1 MKEIKVAYQFV
12 DKVMR
17 KTKQIRVREDL
28 HAYLKDISNG
38 GMTISKLADKA
49 ILLLKKEKEKN
60 LIEYEQKMAILFP
73 NRKMKSGHNASKTP
87 SVSELSTILKDT
99 KSGEFWTSSKYLP
112 DNDNETKV

>member
-17 KTKQIRVREDL
+17 KTKQVRVRDDL

-60 LIEYEQKMAILFP
+60 VLEYQHKMAILYP
-73 NRKMKSGHNASKTP
+73 NRGIKNEHNVSKTQR
-87 SVSELSTILKDT
+87 VAELSTILRKIEKDLLAE
-99 KSGEFWTSSKYLP
+99 KRLDGRKKLI
-112 DNDNETKV
+112 